1 MVHKIKIYRSLIQV
15 LPRNKV
21 RMDKEVR
28 WYDSTAHGAPLR
40 LQGHPL
46 QNRKEGILV
55 VPMVVYKRSV
65 LVPKL
70 MLCVNTYL
78 VPT

>member
-1 MVHKIKIYRSLIQV
+1 MVQKFYRSLIQV

-21 RMDKEVR
+21 RMDKKVR

-46 QNRKEGILV
+46 ENSKARRKSSG
-55 VPMVVYKRSV
+55 MVVQHMFCTGTETSA
-65 LVPKL
+65 
-70 MLCVNTYL
+70 CVNTYL

>member
-1 MVHKIKIYRSLIQV
+1 MVQKFYRSLIQV

-46 QNRKEGILV
+46 ENRKEGSLV
-55 VPMVVYKRSV
+55 VVQHMFCTGTETSA
-65 LVPKL
+65 
-70 MLCVNTYL
+70 CVNTYQRRYL
-78 VPT
+78 KG